1 MPPQPEFSPGHQE
14 IVTELLAAGGQD
26 VNNRGSTGKTALTAA
41 VQNGEQLVAALLLHV
56 YISGQ
61 IGIFKEL
68 VEKEGVDIQMT
79 NGEGKTAEQLAR

>member
-1 MPPQPEFSPGHQE
+1 MPPHPEFSPGHQE

-41 VQNGEQLVAALLLHV
+41 VQNGEHLVIVLILH
-56 YISGQ
+56 ICFSGH

-68 VEKEGVDIQMT
+68 VKKEGVDIQVT